1 MKKIILIASS
11 IAMLTSCSTQ
21 SFLKRKY
28 TKGVFIEKTSSAELV
43 QKNELNH
50 SKSLHQNNFNISP
63 SSVTFTSNSS
73 YSNSD
78 IKPAISNQN
87 NLSITALNSSS
98 KKTTTPQKINLKSST
113 SNHFTSTKNI
123 SQLKNTINNN
133 TQKNSLKPSDSD
145 KIVWVILALIPI
157 LCLIAVYLHDGKTI
171 TNNFWI
177 TLILHIFLY
186 LECIFALLVVL
197 DVINLK

>member
-28 TKGVFIEKTSSAELV
+28 TKGFFIEKTSSPELV

-50 SKSLHQNNFNISP
+50 SKSLHQNNSNISP
-63 SSVTFTSNSS
+63 SSVAFTSNSS

-78 IKPAISNQN
+78 IKPATSIQN
-87 NLSITALNSSS
+87 NSSEIALNTSS
-98 KKTTTPQKINLKSST
+98 KKSTIPQKINVKSSLP
-113 SNHFTSTKNI
+113 NHFTSTKNI

-145 KIVWVILALIPI
+145 KIVWVILAFIPI